1 MEEKNS
7 EKEVIENESKQ
18 DETKEKIQDESK
30 TAKTEN
36 SENTEN
42 GIEISNDVIAVIAGV
57 AVSEVQGVASMSGG
71 FAGGITEVLSGKKNM
86 AKGIKVDK
94 TENTAK
100 IDVNIIVEY
109 GSRIPDVAFEIQNR
123 VKKSVESM
131 TGFKVEEVN
140 VHVQGV
146 DTNISKIENTDNQ
159 KETNENEGEKEKMK
173 FIEKVTLII
182 YSNIILILSV
192 IACLLVFGWI
202 DIDVVQ
208 NLVKDLILYGTSS
221 KIILGVS
228 IVFILLSLRC
238 IFFDPTSKQELKD
251 KQGILLA
258 NDNGKLMISK
268 ETIEDLVQ
276 AVTKQY
282 KMAKEVTSRVELD
295 KENNVNIFVNLVVGS
310 DTVIKDLSADL
321 QDKIKTKVKETTDLE
336 VKEVNITVKKAV
348 QEKQPKTA
356 M

>member
-1 MEEKNS
+1 
-7 EKEVIENESKQ
+7 
-18 DETKEKIQDESK
+18 
-30 TAKTEN
+30 
-36 SENTEN
+36 
-42 GIEISNDVIAVIAGV
+42 
-57 AVSEVQGVASMSGG
+57 
-71 FAGGITEVLSGKKNM
+71 
-86 AKGIKVDK
+86 
-94 TENTAK
+94 
-100 IDVNIIVEY
+100 
-109 GSRIPDVAFEIQNR
+109 
-123 VKKSVESM
+123 
-131 TGFKVEEVN
+131 
-140 VHVQGV
+140 
-146 DTNISKIENTDNQ
+146 
-159 KETNENEGEKEKMK
+159 MK

-238 IFFDPTSKQELKD
+238 IFFDPTSKQDLKD

-348 QEKQPKTA
+348 QEKQSKTA

>member
-1 MEEKNS
+1 MK
-7 EKEVIENESKQ
+7 II
-18 DETKEKIQDESK
+18 EKI
-30 TAKTEN
+30 
-36 SENTEN
+36 
-42 GIEISNDVIAVIAGV
+42 
-57 AVSEVQGVASMSGG
+57 
-71 FAGGITEVLSGKKNM
+71 
-86 AKGIKVDK
+86 
-94 TENTAK
+94 
-100 IDVNIIVEY
+100 
-109 GSRIPDVAFEIQNR
+109 
-123 VKKSVESM
+123 
-131 TGFKVEEVN
+131 
-140 VHVQGV
+140 
-146 DTNISKIENTDNQ
+146 
-159 KETNENEGEKEKMK
+159 
-173 FIEKVTLII
+173 TLII

-208 NLVKDLILYGTSS
+208 NLMKDLILYGTSS
-221 KIILGVS
+221 KIILGIS

-238 IFFDPTSKQELKD
+238 IFFDPTSKQEIKD

-282 KMAKEVTSRVELD
+282 KMAKEVTSKVELD
-295 KENNVNIFVNLVVGS
+295 KENNVNIFVNLVIGS

-336 VKEVNITVKKAV
+336 VKTVNITVKKAV

-356 M
+356 MQ

>member
-1 MEEKNS
+1 
-7 EKEVIENESKQ
+7 
-18 DETKEKIQDESK
+18 
-30 TAKTEN
+30 
-36 SENTEN
+36 
-42 GIEISNDVIAVIAGV
+42 
-57 AVSEVQGVASMSGG
+57 
-71 FAGGITEVLSGKKNM
+71 
-86 AKGIKVDK
+86 
-94 TENTAK
+94 
-100 IDVNIIVEY
+100 
-109 GSRIPDVAFEIQNR
+109 
-123 VKKSVESM
+123 
-131 TGFKVEEVN
+131 
-140 VHVQGV
+140 
-146 DTNISKIENTDNQ
+146 
-159 KETNENEGEKEKMK
+159 MK

-268 ETIEDLVQ
+268 ETIADLVQ

>member
-1 MEEKNS
+1 
-7 EKEVIENESKQ
+7 
-18 DETKEKIQDESK
+18 
-30 TAKTEN
+30 
-36 SENTEN
+36 
-42 GIEISNDVIAVIAGV
+42 
-57 AVSEVQGVASMSGG
+57 
-71 FAGGITEVLSGKKNM
+71 
-86 AKGIKVDK
+86 
-94 TENTAK
+94 
-100 IDVNIIVEY
+100 
-109 GSRIPDVAFEIQNR
+109 
-123 VKKSVESM
+123 
-131 TGFKVEEVN
+131 
-140 VHVQGV
+140 
-146 DTNISKIENTDNQ
+146 
-159 KETNENEGEKEKMK
+159 MK

-321 QDKIKTKVKETTDLE
+321 QDKIKTKVKETTDLD

>member
-1 MEEKNS
+1 
-7 EKEVIENESKQ
+7 
-18 DETKEKIQDESK
+18 
-30 TAKTEN
+30 
-36 SENTEN
+36 
-42 GIEISNDVIAVIAGV
+42 
-57 AVSEVQGVASMSGG
+57 
-71 FAGGITEVLSGKKNM
+71 
-86 AKGIKVDK
+86 
-94 TENTAK
+94 
-100 IDVNIIVEY
+100 
-109 GSRIPDVAFEIQNR
+109 
-123 VKKSVESM
+123 
-131 TGFKVEEVN
+131 
-140 VHVQGV
+140 
-146 DTNISKIENTDNQ
+146 
-159 KETNENEGEKEKMK
+159 MK

-238 IFFDPTSKQELKD
+238 IFFDPTSKQDLKD
-251 KQGILLA
+251 KQGVLLA
-258 NDNGKLMISK
+258 NENGKLMISK

>member
-1 MEEKNS
+1 
-7 EKEVIENESKQ
+7 
-18 DETKEKIQDESK
+18 
-30 TAKTEN
+30 
-36 SENTEN
+36 
-42 GIEISNDVIAVIAGV
+42 
-57 AVSEVQGVASMSGG
+57 
-71 FAGGITEVLSGKKNM
+71 
-86 AKGIKVDK
+86 
-94 TENTAK
+94 
-100 IDVNIIVEY
+100 
-109 GSRIPDVAFEIQNR
+109 
-123 VKKSVESM
+123 
-131 TGFKVEEVN
+131 
-140 VHVQGV
+140 
-146 DTNISKIENTDNQ
+146 
-159 KETNENEGEKEKMK
+159 MK

-182 YSNIILILSV
+182 YSNIMLILSV

-336 VKEVNITVKKAV
+336 VKEVNITVKKAI
-348 QEKQPKTA
+348 QEKQPKTT

>member
-1 MEEKNS
+1 
-7 EKEVIENESKQ
+7 
-18 DETKEKIQDESK
+18 
-30 TAKTEN
+30 
-36 SENTEN
+36 
-42 GIEISNDVIAVIAGV
+42 
-57 AVSEVQGVASMSGG
+57 
-71 FAGGITEVLSGKKNM
+71 
-86 AKGIKVDK
+86 
-94 TENTAK
+94 
-100 IDVNIIVEY
+100 
-109 GSRIPDVAFEIQNR
+109 
-123 VKKSVESM
+123 
-131 TGFKVEEVN
+131 
-140 VHVQGV
+140 
-146 DTNISKIENTDNQ
+146 
-159 KETNENEGEKEKMK
+159 MK
-173 FIEKVTLII
+173 FIEKITLII
-182 YSNIILILSV
+182 YSNIMLILSV

-310 DTVIKDLSADL
+310 DTIIKELSADL

-336 VKEVNITVKKAV
+336 VKEVNITVKKAI

>member
-1 MEEKNS
+1 
-7 EKEVIENESKQ
+7 
-18 DETKEKIQDESK
+18 
-30 TAKTEN
+30 
-36 SENTEN
+36 
-42 GIEISNDVIAVIAGV
+42 
-57 AVSEVQGVASMSGG
+57 
-71 FAGGITEVLSGKKNM
+71 
-86 AKGIKVDK
+86 
-94 TENTAK
+94 
-100 IDVNIIVEY
+100 
-109 GSRIPDVAFEIQNR
+109 
-123 VKKSVESM
+123 
-131 TGFKVEEVN
+131 
-140 VHVQGV
+140 
-146 DTNISKIENTDNQ
+146 
-159 KETNENEGEKEKMK
+159 MK
-173 FIEKVTLII
+173 FIEKITLII
-182 YSNIILILSV
+182 YSNIMLILSV

-336 VKEVNITVKKAV
+336 VKEVNITVKKAI
-348 QEKQPKTA
+348 QEKQPKTT

>member
-1 MEEKNS
+1 M
-7 EKEVIENESKQ
+7 
-18 DETKEKIQDESK
+18 
-30 TAKTEN
+30 
-36 SENTEN
+36 
-42 GIEISNDVIAVIAGV
+42 
-57 AVSEVQGVASMSGG
+57 
-71 FAGGITEVLSGKKNM
+71 
-86 AKGIKVDK
+86 
-94 TENTAK
+94 
-100 IDVNIIVEY
+100 
-109 GSRIPDVAFEIQNR
+109 
-123 VKKSVESM
+123 
-131 TGFKVEEVN
+131 
-140 VHVQGV
+140 
-146 DTNISKIENTDNQ
+146 
-159 KETNENEGEKEKMK
+159 
-173 FIEKVTLII
+173 
-182 YSNIILILSV
+182 LILSV

-221 KIILGVS
+221 KIILGIS

-238 IFFDPTSKQELKD
+238 IFFDPTSKQDLKD